1 MPTSKTTDLCVMDK
15 FQECALRLG
24 VKDKGK
30 FDFYVV
36 YGVWIKSL
44 LPWTP
49 VSMIQ
54 PSNMR
59 QFYSL
64 KAALIIM
71 GWEKPFHLSHLEEEG
86 MAHDITLILQ
96 FA

>member
-1 MPTSKTTDLCVMDK
+1 MVFELNHFS
-15 FQECALRLG
+15 FE
-24 VKDKGK
+24 
-30 FDFYVV
+30 
-36 YGVWIKSL
+36 
-44 LPWTP
+44 P
-49 VSMIQ
+49 VSMIR
-54 PSNMR
+54 PSNLH

-86 MAHDITLILQ
+86 MAHDITLILP